1 MKGRAFLFM
10 EAGRRVYRCQFTKD
24 LTLLGADKGNDIVI
38 RDPTVEPNHAQISRA
53 GDVYTLRALD
63 EGELRVDGEE
73 VEAGHELM
81 NGNLIELGDT
91 EVLFAR
97 EQHEAPTTV
106 HLVIRKPGEPPMGF
120 WTSKSTVVIGREKGD
135 IIIDDALISKV
146 HCIIENF
153 CNKGQFILDA
163 RSERGTGLN
172 GESLESRHRIMDGD
186 VINVGNV
193 EIEFHCQAPDSSAGR
208 SAADLAGDRVNLLRK
223 QTGRRVSSQV
233 AGAGNAA
240 PLRNPYQRYASE
252 LPDVDPPPL
261 DSRPAGPDDLGAAG
275 GRRRGGRIRASTGVN
290 LRAGV
295 ETGIV
300 NVREGGSPSRR
311 RTAGSS
317 SAPSPR
323 PVGREAPR
331 APAGGGRRP
340 DQEPA
345 ALPHFEPRP
354 HWGDPEKRS
363 GFGDRPNEMDTRL
376 SRGNAD
382 DSGLW
387 YVPGMG
393 RGGRRGKALAKPII
407 RPRGDQVPDAPPEP
421 ADAAP
426 APRSRDPQ
434 QPARARIRRPA
445 GDGHSGSARIQPMKP
460 RNEVPR
466 SAAPS
471 MPEPVA
477 RRGPRADATSA
488 PAIPGKA
495 VGVRPDNRD
504 RWYIPE
510 EKKKDIRQRRDD
522 AAWYLPEGKAKKR
535 PSADD
540 YQDEYG
546 DRHER
551 PERGESK
558 GKGKGGGGTQ
568 VFDGDD
574 Y

>member
-53 GDVYTLRALD
+53 GDVYTLRALG

-135 IIIDDALISKV
+135 IIIDDALLSKV

-153 CNKGQFILDA
+153 CHNGQFILDA

-172 GESLESRHRIMDGD
+172 GESLESRHRIVAGD

-193 EIEFHCQAPDSSAGR
+193 EIEFHCEAPDSSAGR
-208 SAADLAGDRVNLLRK
+208 SAADLAAERIHQLRK
-223 QTGRRVSSQV
+223 HSGRRVSSEV
-233 AGAGNAA
+233 GGAADAA

-261 DSRPAGPDDLGAAG
+261 DSRPASPDDMDAVR
-275 GRRRGGRIRASTGVN
+275 GRRVGGRIRASTGVN

-300 NVREGGSPSRR
+300 NVNEGVSPARLR
-311 RTAGSS
+311 PPRGN

-323 PVGREAPR
+323 ASGREAPR
-331 APAGGGRRP
+331 AAVGGGKRP
-340 DQEPA
+340 DREPE
-345 ALPHFEPRP
+345 ALPNFEPRP
-354 HWGDPEKRS
+354 HWGDPDKRS

-376 SRGNAD
+376 SRGNVD

-387 YVPGMG
+387 YVPGVG
-393 RGGRRGKALAKPII
+393 RGGRGKAVAKPII
-407 RPRGDQVPDAPPEP
+407 RPRGDVVPDAPPERV
-421 ADAAP
+421 DAAP
-426 APRSRDPQ
+426 SPRSRDPQ

-445 GDGHSGSARIQPMKP
+445 GDGHAGSARIQPMKP
-460 RNEVPR
+460 RTEAPR
-466 SAAPS
+466 SEAPS
-471 MPEPVA
+471 VPEPVA
-477 RRGPRADATSA
+477 RRGPAADATAA

-510 EKKKDIRQRRDD
+510 DRKKDIRQRRDD
-522 AAWYLPEGKAKKR
+522 AAWYLPDGKAKKR

-551 PERGESK
+551 PDRSES
-558 GKGKGGGGTQ
+558 KGKGGGGTQ